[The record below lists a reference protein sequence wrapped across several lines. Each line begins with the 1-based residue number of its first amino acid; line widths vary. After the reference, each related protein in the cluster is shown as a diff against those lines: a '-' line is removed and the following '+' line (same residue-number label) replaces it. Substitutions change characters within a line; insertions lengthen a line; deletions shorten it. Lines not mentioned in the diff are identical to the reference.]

1 METFKINHKR
11 DFKMKRTILIIL
23 AVVILIIGVL
33 QVNGY
38 SVIDE
43 GKHLIKKIND
53 QCDSILGYGFL
64 CEPIELNKS
73 QSVEKRG

>member
-1 METFKINHKR
+1 
-11 DFKMKRTILIIL
+11 MKQTILIIL
-23 AVVILIIGVL
+23 AITILLIAIL

-43 GKHLIKKIND
+43 GKQLIKEMNN

-64 CEPIELNKS
+64 CEPLELNKS
-73 QSVEKRG
+73 QSMEEFSHD